1 MFAVETPQK
10 ATMKT
15 VSAKGA
21 GSSIGTAPSI
31 SLNAQ
36 YSDSITK
43 DGETDYYKFT
53 LPASGRINLKATL
66 YMSEIYITIFDETGE
81 EVWRESKSWNST
93 TQQISCDET
102 IDLTSGIYYICFDE
116 YWSGIFG
123 KYKFSLNF
131 ASANESFNEGN
142 GGTDNLMTLA
152 NTIGHARTYY
162 GQIAANDDMDYYK
175 FTLEN
180 SGRIR
185 LQSTLYMEGNDI
197 SIFDPAGKEIWS
209 ESKDWNSTTQ
219 QISCDEIIDLTSG
232 SYYICFEKDFWGSTG
247 NYNFRL
253 NFTSA
258 NESFQEGN
266 GGNNNTIPVA
276 DSISLGKTYRGQV
289 AKNDEKDF
297 YRFSVSS
304 IGKIQIRL
312 SSVADLYLSLY
323 DASGERVDSWYVNTD
338 SSKGRVDWDEIIEL
352 EKRGIYYFCVED
364 NETGSYN
371 FSISS
376 FTPSI
381 QVKTSFKKTY
391 GASDF
396 YLNAKSNDEDA
407 DFLYSSSNRKVASV
421 SSYGGVTIG
430 KPGTATIT
438 IRIKGT
444 SVTKKVKITVVPKR
458 ASLVKVKKGKR
469 SLKAIW
475 LRDRTATGYQ
485 IVAATNK
492 KFTKNKKTATV
503 SKNRTTSKTI
513 RKLKRKTY
521 YVKVRA
527 YKKVGKIKLY
537 GTYSKTKKVKVR

>member
-53 LPASGRINLKATL
+53 LPASGRINLK
-66 YMSEIYITIFDETGE
+66 
-81 EVWRESKSWNST
+81 
-93 TQQISCDET
+93 
-102 IDLTSGIYYICFDE
+102 
-116 YWSGIFG
+116 
-123 KYKFSLNF
+123 
-131 ASANESFNEGN
+131 
-142 GGTDNLMTLA
+142 
-152 NTIGHARTYY
+152 
-162 GQIAANDDMDYYK
+162 
-175 FTLEN
+175 
-180 SGRIR
+180 
-185 LQSTLYMEGNDI
+185 STLYMRHI
-197 SIFDPAGKEIWS
+197 YIKIFDSTGAEIWNS
-209 ESKDWNSTTQ
+209 SQYWNATTQ

-232 SYYICFEKDFWGSTG
+232 TYYICFEENGYTGKYNFRLNFTSANESFKEGNGGSNNSLASANSISTGKAYYGQIAENDDMDYYRFSLTNSGRVNLKSTLYLRWAYIKIFDEAGQTVWSDYMGWDSTTQQISCDELIDLTSGTYYICFEENGYTG

-258 NESFQEGN
+258 NESFKEGN

-276 DSISLGKTYRGQV
+276 DGISLGKTYRGQI
-289 AKNDEKDF
+289 AENDEKDF

-304 IGKIQIRL
+304 MGKIRIRL
-312 SSVADLYLSLY
+312 SSVANLYLSLY
-323 DASGERVDSWYVNTD
+323 DASGERVDSWYVYTD
-338 SSKGRVDWDEIIEL
+338 SSKGRADLDEIIEL

-364 NETGSYN
+364 YETGSYS

-444 SVTKKVKITVVPKR
+444 SVTKKVKITVVPRR

-537 GTYSKTKKVKVR
+537 GTYSKTKKAKVR